1 MNSIKARTK
10 SNLRVKTQE
19 KIKILNTKEKQDK
32 NKTRSFQPATQDEI
46 KTGS

>member
-19 KIKILNTKEKQDK
+19 KIKILNTKEKRDK
-32 NKTRSFQPATQDEI
+32 NKTRRNQEFPTCN
-46 KTGS
+46 TR